1 MVRIGIVGAGGIAQR
16 HVEGLLQTDGAEVV
30 AVADIERARAEST
43 AAKCDARPAADMAD
57 ILDLVDAVYICTPPT
72 LHAEQVAAAARA
84 GKHIFCEKPIAT
96 TMADALAIARAVADG
111 GVRMMMGFNMRF
123 RPPLVKLKGIAASG
137 ELGEVITYWT
147 TRVGPGTPGAG
158 NWRITPGLRCGM
170 TIESVSHDIDLMRWI
185 CGEAVDVRGRVAN
198 SLTEL
203 DGYDDNMCAVM
214 RLAGGGSAVFHV
226 SWSSHV
232 GMNSRGIVGTKGT
245 ARLEGRSMWGLSK
258 LTVRHA
264 DADSAEVTEFPDE
277 EAGYMA
283 YRDEGRHFVECLR
296 SGEPFLV
303 TEADG
308 VAALEL
314 SLAIHE
320 SSREGRVVKLP
331 TSRG

>member
-1 MVRIGIVGAGGIAQR
+1 MLKIGIVGAGGIAQR
-16 HVEGLLQTDGAEVV
+16 HVEGLLQIDGAKVV
-30 AVADIERARAEST
+30 AVVDVERERAEST
-43 AAKCDARPAADMAD
+43 AAKCGARPAADMAD

-72 LHAEQVAAAARA
+72 LHAVQAAAAARA

-96 TMADALAIARAVADG
+96 TMEDALTMARAVAAG
-111 GVRMMMGFNMRF
+111 GVRMMVGFNMRF
-123 RPPLVKLKGIAASG
+123 RPPFRRLKEVAASG

-147 TRVGPGTPGAG
+147 TRVGPGTPGEG

-170 TIESVSHDIDLMRWI
+170 TIESVSHDVDLMRWI
-185 CGEAVDVRGRVAN
+185 CGEAIDVRGRVAN
-198 SLTEL
+198 SLPEL
-203 DGYDDNMCAVM
+203 DGYDDNMSAVM
-214 RLAGGGSAVFHV
+214 ALAGGGSAVFHV

-232 GMNSRGIVGTKGT
+232 GMNSRGVVGTKGT
-245 ARLEGRSMWGLSK
+245 ACLEGLSMWGLSR

-264 DADSAEVTEFPDE
+264 DADSAGVTEFPDE

-283 YRDEGRHFVECLR
+283 YRDEGRHFVECLE
-296 SGEPFLV
+296 SGMPFLV

-331 TSRG
+331 KSCG